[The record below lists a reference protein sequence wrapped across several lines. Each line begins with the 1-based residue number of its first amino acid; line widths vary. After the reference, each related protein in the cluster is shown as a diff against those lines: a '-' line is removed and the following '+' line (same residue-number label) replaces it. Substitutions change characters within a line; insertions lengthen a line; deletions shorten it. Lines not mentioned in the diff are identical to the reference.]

1 MLGVMARMLS
11 GVFLVAWG
19 VALLVSGFFRD
30 YDTST
35 AYGSGQLLGWAFGL
49 VLVALGTRAF
59 VKGREAR
66 R

>member
-1 MLGVMARMLS
+1 MARMLS
-11 GVFLVAWG
+11 GVFLFAWG
-19 VALLVSGFFRD
+19 VALLVSGLFRD

-49 VLVALGTRAF
+49 VLVTLGARAF